1 MIPCPR
7 SAGRGGKAPPYPHNT
22 LCVAYSRGLILNN
35 RNLLLAVVLSG
46 LLILGWDMGMRY
58 MYPEATISTQ
68 ANPGTAAQAKPGAT
82 ATTPAAGTAP
92 GASGL
97 GGEAAAAAKVDLKT
111 ALASANRVT
120 IDTPRLAGSINLV
133 GARIDDIVLKDYRET
148 VKKDS
153 GPVRLFAPE
162 GTPVQYFAEF
172 GFVAGGVRQAP
183 NLVWQADGTKLT
195 PTSPVTLTHTDA
207 NGVTYSQRFAIDKD
221 YMITVAQS
229 VTNASA
235 APAVVQPFALIKRTS
250 VNATLDQFVSHSG
263 PVGVFGGTLWDPHSY
278 DELAELGAENP
289 AGKPDW
295 LGFADQYWL
304 AALVPGDGKGNVNV
318 GEAGFKALPGTG
330 KLFRTDLLYGTT
342 TVPAGGSMAQQTRLY
357 AGAKDSLILD
367 KYEDGG
373 ITYFG
378 KAISWGW
385 FEIFEKPILW
395 LLRTLNSLVGN
406 FGVAIIL
413 LTVII
418 RGLMFPIAQK
428 GFASMAAM
436 KAVQPKMKEIQERFK
451 DDKQRQQQ
459 EIMKLYKDEKVNP
472 LSGCLPMLIQIPVF
486 FALYKVLVLAIE
498 MRHEPFVLW
507 IKDLSAPDPAHILN
521 LFGMLPYDVPAGF
534 LAIGPLAVLLG
545 ITMWL
550 TFKLNPAAMDPVQQQ
565 MFAIMPWILMFV
577 MAPFAA
583 GLLLY
588 WVTSNILTLAQQSYL
603 YSKHPQLKAANAAAA
618 AAAEKAGKG

>member
-1 MIPCPR
+1 
-7 SAGRGGKAPPYPHNT
+7 
-22 LCVAYSRGLILNN
+22 LDN

-46 LLILGWDMGMRY
+46 LLILGWDLGMRY
-58 MYPEATISTQ
+58 FYPEAAISSQ
-68 ANPGTAAQAKPGAT
+68 ATPTDASTGASAAAA
-82 ATTPAAGTAP
+82 APAAA
-92 GASGL
+92 GAGNL
-97 GGEAAAAAKVDLKT
+97 GGEAATRKVDLQT
-111 ALASANRVT
+111 ALAGGNRVA
-120 IDTPRLAGSINLV
+120 IDTPRIAGSINLV
-133 GARIDDIVLKDYRET
+133 GARVDDIVLKDYRET
-148 VKKDS
+148 VDKDS

-162 GTPVQYFAEF
+162 GTPGQYFAEF
-172 GFVAGGVRQAP
+172 GFVSGGARQP
-183 NLVWQADGTKLT
+183 SNLLWQADGSRLT
-195 PTSPVTLTHTDA
+195 PETPVTLSRTDA
-207 NGVTYSQRFAIDKD
+207 NGVTYRVRFAVDRD
-221 YMITVAQS
+221 YMITVTQS
-229 VTNASA
+229 VSNGGAGA
-235 APAVVQPFALIKRTS
+235 AVVQPFALIKRTS
-250 VNATLDQFVSHSG
+250 TNATIDQYVSHSG
-263 PVGVFGGTLWDPHSY
+263 PVGVFGDTLWDPHSY
-278 DELAELGAENP
+278 EELAELGGESPEGA
-289 AGKPDW
+289 PDW
-295 LGFADQYWL
+295 LGFTDQYWL
-304 AALVPGDGKGNVNV
+304 GALVPGDGKGNVRV
-318 GEAGFKALPGTG
+318 DDAGFRALGNN
-330 KLFRTDLLYGTT
+330 LFRTDLLYGAV
-342 TVPAGGSMAQQTRLY
+342 TVPAGGSVTQETRLY
-357 AGAKDSLILD
+357 AGAKDSQILD
-367 KYEDGG
+367 KYEDAG

-385 FEIFEKPILW
+385 FEIVEKPILW
-395 LLRTLNSLVGN
+395 LLRTLNGLVGN

-428 GFASMAAM
+428 QFASMAAM

-472 LSGCLPMLIQIPVF
+472 LAGCLPLLIQIPIF

-507 IKDLSAPDPAHILN
+507 IRDLSAPDPAHILN
-521 LFGMLPYDVPAGF
+521 LFGLLPYEVVGF

-588 WVTSNILTLAQQSYL
+588 WVTSNVLTLAQQSYL
-603 YSKHPQLKAANAAAA
+603 YSKHPQLKAANAAA
-618 AAAEKAGKG
+618 EKATKG